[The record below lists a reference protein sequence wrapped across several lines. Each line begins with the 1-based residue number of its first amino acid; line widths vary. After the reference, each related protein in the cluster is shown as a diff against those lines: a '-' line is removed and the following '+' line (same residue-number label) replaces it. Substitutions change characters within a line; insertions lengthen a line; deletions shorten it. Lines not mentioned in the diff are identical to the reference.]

1 MLVNRSILAGCR
13 HSVALTR
20 VLMLTGITKLNIE
33 HPLVSTDVYVDDTAM
48 LTYGEKEQTLD
59 NITNAVIDFAKFAH
73 SIHLKLSHK
82 GVIVAKLQQDGKKL
96 AFRLK
101 QKGIKYQVND
111 STRDLGVSFANSPKG
126 KRQLINQRTKN
137 ATKTLV
143 KIQSLASISRKAKLL
158 FTGSGFPK
166 FTWGFQI
173 SGMSRM
179 QWLKL
184 ETAADRR
191 CCY

>member
-1 MLVNRSILAGCR
+1 
-13 HSVALTR
+13 
-20 VLMLTGITKLNIE
+20 MLTGITKLNIE
-33 HPLVSTDVYVDDTAM
+33 HPLVSTDVYVDDTAIF
-48 LTYGEKEQTLD
+48 TYGEKEQTLD
-59 NITNAVIDFAKFAH
+59 SITNAVIYFAKFAH

-82 GVIVAKLQQDGKKL
+82 GVIVAKLQQDDKQL

>member
-1 MLVNRSILAGCR
+1 MREQI
-13 HSVALTR
+13 ALKAKGS
-20 VLMLTGITKLNIE
+20 LLT
-33 HPLVSTDVYVDDTAM
+33 
-48 LTYGEKEQTLD
+48 KEPKMQ
-59 NITNAVIDFAKFAH
+59 
-73 SIHLKLSHK
+73 LKL
-82 GVIVAKLQQDGKKL
+82 V
-96 AFRLK
+96 
-101 QKGIKYQVND
+101 
-111 STRDLGVSFANSPKG
+111 
-126 KRQLINQRTKN
+126 
-137 ATKTLV
+137 V